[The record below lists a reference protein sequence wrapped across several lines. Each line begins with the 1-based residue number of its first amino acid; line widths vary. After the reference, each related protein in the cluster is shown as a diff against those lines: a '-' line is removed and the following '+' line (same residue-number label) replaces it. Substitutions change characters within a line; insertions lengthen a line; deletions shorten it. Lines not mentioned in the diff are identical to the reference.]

1 VESPLEAPIADP
13 AESALLSARADL
25 VRDVARH
32 SGVTDEAILSALSVV
47 PRHCFV
53 PDDAR
58 SQAYLDRALPIG
70 ERQTISQ
77 PSMLALMLWEL
88 DVRPN
93 HRVLE
98 IGAGSGYAAA
108 LLGQLAAEV
117 VAVEIVSKLSQ
128 RARGLLGRL
137 GYDNVRVVQ
146 GNGHD
151 GFPERAPYERILV
164 SAAAEEVPEELLLEL
179 APGGR
184 LVMPLGDELGQ
195 ELVVGDKSESGAIS
209 YRRGVPCIFV
219 PLIAS

>member
-1 VESPLEAPIADP
+1 VESPPQAPIADP

-25 VRDVARH
+25 VRDVARN
-32 SGVTDEAILSALSVV
+32 SGVTDEAILTALSVV

-58 SQAYLDRALPIG
+58 AQAYLDRALPIG

-88 DVRPN
+88 EVKPN

-128 RARGLLGRL
+128 RARALLERL
-137 GYDNVRVVQ
+137 GYGNIRVVE

-151 GFPERAPYERILV
+151 GFRERAPYDRILV
-164 SAAAEEVPEELLLEL
+164 SAAAEEVPDELLREL
-179 APGGR
+179 VPGGR
-184 LVMPLGDELGQ
+184 LVMPVGDDLGQ
-195 ELVVGDKSESGAIS
+195 ELVVGDKSDSGVMS
-209 YRRGVPCIFV
+209 FRRGVPCIFV